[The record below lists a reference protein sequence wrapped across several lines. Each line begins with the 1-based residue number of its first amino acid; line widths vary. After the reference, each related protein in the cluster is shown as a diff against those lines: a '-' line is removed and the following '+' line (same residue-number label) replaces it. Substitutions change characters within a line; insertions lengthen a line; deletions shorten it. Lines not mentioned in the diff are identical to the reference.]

1 MFYFRQRICRQDMGE
16 EQIGSWRGSDWQ
28 TVWHPRNFWLH
39 WVNDAVDVTLPR
51 T

>member
-39 WVNDAVDVTLPR
+39 WL
-51 T
+51 